1 MPLGA
6 LLPAIISGVGSLLGQ
21 GINAMSTSSANQ
33 SQLNYNKEMYDRQ
46 RADALADW
54 TMQNDYNSPQAQMK
68 RFKDAGLNPNL
79 IYGQMTN
86 SPVVR
91 TSSPQSYSP
100 EVARVDLG
108 HVANTA
114 MSAYFDTQLKEAQI
128 NNLRAQNSNILQDTL
143 LKSANVLAVGTNTAT
158 KQIELANLQKYSAD
172 AAEASL
178 RSLEIGNRSKL
189 QDIEIKEIMKAP
201 NLQQALQNVK
211 NLESTNYETKARIQ
225 NLLKS
230 GKLQDLDIQLKKN
243 GIQPGDPMY
252 LRMANQLLQNPS
264 ATWDNIKGWFKN
276 LTK

>member
-1 MPLGA
+1 MPGPLLVPLIAAGA
-6 LLPAIISGVGSLLGQ
+6 QLVGQ
-21 GINAMSTSSANQ
+21 GINAMTTSQANKE
-33 SQLNYNKEMYDRQ
+33 QLAYNREMYDKQ

-54 TMQNDYNSPQAQMK
+54 TMQNEYNSPQAQMQ

-91 TSSPQSYSP
+91 TSSPQSYTP
-100 EVARVDLG
+100 NVARVDLG
-108 HVANTA
+108 SVANTA
-114 MSAYFDTQLKEAQI
+114 LASYFDTQLKQAQV
-128 NNLRAQNSNILQDTL
+128 NNLKAQNSNILQDTL
-143 LKSANVLAVGTNTAT
+143 LKAANVLAVGTNNAI
-158 KQIELANLQKYSAD
+158 KQTELANLQTYSAD
-172 AAEASL
+172 AARESL
-178 RSLEIGNRSKL
+178 RSLELSNKGKL

-201 NLQQALQNVK
+201 NLQTALQNIK
-211 NLESTNYETKARIQ
+211 NLQSTNEETRVRIQ
-225 NLLKS
+225 NLLNT

-264 ATWDNIKGWFKN
+264 ATWDSIKGWFKN